1 MEVGGGLRGIK
12 TPAGSEERELEQ
24 GSVGVAGEPELATY
38 QSALIPH
45 RLDLVVVRA
54 PLVAPV
60 AGCPFAAFFVVSAGP
75 AIAAEIKVLSS
86 NGLRDVLHELVPQF
100 ERSTGHNVSLKVD
113 SSTGVKR
120 AIEGGA
126 EFDVAVAGPDHIA
139 ALSKAGKIAGGT
151 ETKIARTGIGMAVRK
166 GAAKPDIST
175 TEAFK
180 RALLQAQSIMHNK
193 EGISG
198 TYMAALFQR
207 LGLADQLKDKIRL
220 KLVSGPVA
228 ENIAQG
234 DAEIGFQLVSEI
246 LPVKG
251 AELVGP
257 LPAELQTYVVL
268 TAGIGASAKEAE
280 AGRELIRF
288 LKQPTSAEVMKAG
301 GLEPLP

>member
-1 MEVGGGLRGIK
+1 MLR
-12 TPAGSEERELEQ
+12 PLA
-24 GSVGVAGEPELATY
+24 VAL
-38 QSALIPH
+38 
-45 RLDLVVVRA
+45 
-54 PLVAPV
+54 
-60 AGCPFAAFFVVSAGP
+60 FAASFLVSAGP
-75 AIAAEIKVLSS
+75 ITAAEIKVLSS

-100 ERSTGHNVSLKVD
+100 ERSTGHKVSLKVD
-113 SSTGVKR
+113 SSTRVKR

-126 EFDVAVAGPDHIA
+126 EFDVAVAGPDHIG
-139 ALSKAGKIAGGT
+139 ALSKAGKIAEGT

-166 GAAKPDIST
+166 GAPKPDIST

-198 TYMAALFQR
+198 TYMAGLFQR
-207 LGLADQLKDKIRL
+207 LGLADQLKDKIKL

-228 ENIAQG
+228 EDIAQG
-234 DAEIGFQLVSEI
+234 DAEMGFQLISEI

-251 AELVGP
+251 AEFVGP

-268 TAGIGASAKEAE
+268 TAGIAANAKEAE
-280 AGRELIRF
+280 PARELIRF